1 VLTITG
7 KPVQAWTQP
16 VTEQQNRT
24 NTSDPHSEAHNLN
37 CQGIV
42 ANLEQVSAPNF
53 GKPGSAAQLKRNLP
67 SGLLARLEETSKA
80 PNPGKPRLAA
90 QLNRNVPSWCRGL
103 QHPNVSECGDVHMPS
118 SSAKSNIV
126 LGPPVRAHPPRMRNL
141 KMALFH

>member
-7 KPVQAWTQP
+7 KPVQAWAQPITQQ
-16 VTEQQNRT
+16 QQNRT
-24 NTSDPHSEAHNLN
+24 NTSDPHSEALNLN
-37 CQGIV
+37 CQGLV
-42 ANLEQVSAPNF
+42 ANLEQAST
-53 GKPGSAAQLKRNLP
+53 LKRNLP